1 MKINYLVYFLFL
13 LLLGCSINNSSNFLE
28 DKVENIFSVS
38 SFHILSDD
46 LVEYDI
52 RLSVYN
58 RDLIFK
64 KNNNLFTSKLSFHVK
79 IIDQNNG
86 VIYNDAWS
94 ENYQLKYYEDTQS
107 SDRIFIDRKLFLQE
121 GEFELYISIDDY
133 ENNKHWNI
141 KKNLEFQ
148 FNDNIQLSDMAI
160 LYRED
165 KELRY
170 LFENQ
175 FVEDLD
181 TLWVKYQII
190 DNEQKNDTLKCI
202 ISSLPANSSNAY
214 DAGKFHKEI
223 LFVYDGLRQQEVN
236 IIPVPLHDVNSDYV
250 YINIYY
256 KDIIKSRSVKIANQV
271 FEEVDYFELIGP
283 MEYVLDYSEY
293 LDFLELDESSQIDFV
308 EDFWSKRYN
317 KELFNEFIKRVK
329 YSEVN
334 FSLFLEGGW
343 ESDRGRIY
351 IKYGEPIDVSFEFNQ
366 RGEFEIWT
374 YQNNRRF
381 IFKNNLG
388 MYELYDSTY

>member
-1 MKINYLVYFLFL
+1 
-13 LLLGCSINNSSNFLE
+13 
-28 DKVENIFSVS
+28 
-38 SFHILSDD
+38 
-46 LVEYDI
+46 
-52 RLSVYN
+52 
-58 RDLIFK
+58 
-64 KNNNLFTSKLSFHVK
+64 
-79 IIDQNNG
+79 
-86 VIYNDAWS
+86 
-94 ENYQLKYYEDTQS
+94 EDTQS

-121 GEFELYISIDDY
+121 GKFELYISIDDY

-148 FNDNIQLSDMAI
+148 FNNNVQVSDMAI
-160 LYRED
+160 LHRKD

-190 DNEQKNDTLKCI
+190 DNEQRNDTLKCI
-202 ISSLPANSSNAY
+202 ISSLPANSNNAY
-214 DAGKFHKEI
+214 DEEKFHKEM
-223 LFVYDGLRQQEVN
+223 LFVYNGLKQQEVN

-293 LDFLELDESSQIDFV
+293 LYFLELDQSSQIDFV

-329 YSEVN
+329 YSEMN

-343 ESDRGRIY
+343 ESDRG
-351 IKYGEPIDVSFEFNQ
+351 
-366 RGEFEIWT
+366 
-374 YQNNRRF
+374 
-381 IFKNNLG
+381 
-388 MYELYDSTY
+388 

>member
-79 IIDQNNG
+79 IIDQNNS

-121 GEFELYISIDDY
+121 GKFELYISIDDY

-148 FNDNIQLSDMAI
+148 FNNNVQVSDMAI
-160 LYRED
+160 LHRKD

-190 DNEQKNDTLKCI
+190 DNEQRNDTLKCI
-202 ISSLPANSSNAY
+202 ISSLPANSNNAY
-214 DAGKFHKEI
+214 DEEKFHKEM
-223 LFVYDGLRQQEVN
+223 L
-236 IIPVPLHDVNSDYV
+236 
-250 YINIYY
+250 
-256 KDIIKSRSVKIANQV
+256 
-271 FEEVDYFELIGP
+271 
-283 MEYVLDYSEY
+283 
-293 LDFLELDESSQIDFV
+293 
-308 EDFWSKRYN
+308 
-317 KELFNEFIKRVK
+317 
-329 YSEVN
+329 
-334 FSLFLEGGW
+334 
-343 ESDRGRIY
+343 
-351 IKYGEPIDVSFEFNQ
+351 
-366 RGEFEIWT
+366 
-374 YQNNRRF
+374 
-381 IFKNNLG
+381 
-388 MYELYDSTY
+388 